1 MQHLPHILGNAIGLM
16 EPANESRRNPVDPL
30 QLLHPDPKKTNKD
43 RRAVVEVTKHKS
55 VDKGGRCFEGQRT
68 SNDPELPQ
76 LIIATAAYLINV
88 WSKSEL
94 GVQEDT
100 EITHL

>member
-1 MQHLPHILGNAIGLM
+1 MQYLSHILGNAIGFM
-16 EPANESRRNPVDPL
+16 EPANESRRNAVDPL
-30 QLLHPDPKKTNKD
+30 QLLHPDPRETNKD
-43 RRAVVEVTKHKS
+43 RRAVVEATKHKS

-100 EITHL
+100 EITP